1 MVDVQKAPTRGPS
14 SVACDESGCPA
25 IAKELSKTARH
36 TDRAVHR
43 LSANEHSPSLSHRR
57 QLRPGPQQ
65 SHYASG
71 DQDTIPVPR
80 REGSAPPEA
89 GNSRHRKGDT
99 KTMIDVHPFHFLLP
113 PQGAVLFRFALKLA
127 ADETRAEDLV
137 QETFLKAWANR
148 DSFTRGTELRGWLFT
163 ILRNTFYSSLR
174 KHRREVQDVD
184 GRLAALLVEEAAQEH
199 SADLNKLISVMATL
213 PEIHRRPVVLM
224 GAYGFSQQEA
234 ADACNCAV
242 GTIKSRVSRGRSELG
257 RAFGRDPLEPHG
269 TITRPGRGQT
279 GISRLA

>member
-1 MVDVQKAPTRGPS
+1 MVDVSNAPKFGSRC
-14 SVACDESGCPA
+14 VACDEPGCPA
-25 IAKELSKTARH
+25 SAKELSETARNAH
-36 TDRAVHR
+36 RAMHR

-57 QLRPGPQQ
+57 RLRSDPQQ
-65 SHYASG
+65 GHAASG
-71 DQDTIPVPR
+71 DPDAISFPR
-80 REGSAPPEA
+80 RTGSAPREA
-89 GNSRHRKGDT
+89 GNSRHRKGDK
-99 KTMIDVHPFHFLLP
+99 KTMLDVHPFHFLLP
-113 PQGAVLFRFALKLA
+113 PQGAVLFRFALRLA

-148 DSFTRGTELRGWLFT
+148 DTFTPGTELRGWLFT

-184 GRLAALLVEEAAQEH
+184 GRLAALLFEEAAQEY
-199 SADLNKLISVMATL
+199 SVDLNKLISVMARL

-269 TITRPGRGQT
+269 TIARPGRWQT
-279 GISRLA
+279 GMSRLA